1 MGRIRARYFRKRF
14 KEAGLKTAWFA
25 ILDGMIIAGGKSK
38 QDVETNLKAI
48 VPEEKM
54 TQVFIFQYRTEN

>member
-1 MGRIRARYFRKRF
+1 MYRKRF

-25 ILDGMIIAGGKSK
+25 ILDGLIITGGKSK
-38 QDVETNLKAI
+38 QDVVTNLKAI

-54 TQVFIFQYRTEN
+54 THVYLFQNRTEN